1 MSEPS
6 ESYLRVQ
13 YELRPSKQV
22 ERRMI
27 IDGLRKL
34 SLMGFEVEDYKYIGF
49 GSIYFVDFI
58 LFHKFLSIDKMLS
71 VEKSI
76 HIKDRVHFNKAFDCI
91 EIQMKPVNE
100 VIPSLSA
107 DLKYILW
114 LDYDENLSREMVE
127 DIRMAATYLSVGS
140 VLLITVDVEPPGGDK
155 AGPKEWKEY
164 FEEHA
169 AKYLGLLEIEEFGK
183 SNLPRINVEI
193 ITRVIKDGLTGR
205 IVEFI
210 PIFNFEYADGHR
222 MITVGGIIGTST
234 EKRRIS
240 GSKLNQTVYYRRNLK
255 KEEPYYIRVPRVTR
269 KERLFLDSA
278 MPCDDNWTPGT
289 FEMSE
294 KDVQA
299 YREIYRFFPA
309 YAELLL

>member
-1 MSEPS
+1 MIEPT

-27 IDGLRKL
+27 IDGLKKL
-34 SLMGFEVEDYKYIGF
+34 SPMGFEVEDYKYIGF

-91 EIQMKPVNE
+91 EIEMKPVNE

-114 LDYDENLSREMVE
+114 LDYDENLSREIVE

-140 VLLITVDVEPPGGDK
+140 VLLITVDVEPPDREK

-169 AKYLGLLEIEEFGK
+169 GKYLGLLEIEQFGK

-193 ITRVIKDGLTGR
+193 ISRVIKDGLAGR
-205 IVEFI
+205 SVEFF

-222 MITVGGIIGTST
+222 MSTVGGIIGTTT
-234 EKRRIS
+234 ERRRIF
-240 GSKLNQTVYYRRNLK
+240 GSKLNQTVYYRNNLI

-278 MPCDDNWTPGT
+278 MPCDDKWKPDT

-294 KDVQA
+294 KDIQA